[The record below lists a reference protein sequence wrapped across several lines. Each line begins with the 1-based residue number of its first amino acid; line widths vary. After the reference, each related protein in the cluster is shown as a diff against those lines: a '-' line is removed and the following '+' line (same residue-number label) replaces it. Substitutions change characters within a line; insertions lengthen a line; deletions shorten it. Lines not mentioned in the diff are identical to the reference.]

1 MVEPDEDNMLKITN
15 DGRKLALDMRLIN
28 PLAADDENGKVSVCA
43 RNIFDIW
50 ERTAEQR
57 GVQLVFCDLSTPKGD
72 GSFNVYDDLK
82 TKLVE
87 KGIYEEEIAFIHTAN
102 TEAKKK
108 ELFAKVRSGQ
118 IRVLMG
124 STQKM
129 GAGTNVQDR
138 LVALHDLDCP
148 WRPSDLAQRLG
159 RIVRQGNRNA
169 EVDIYR
175 YVTENTFD
183 AYLYQLVENKQKFI
197 AQIMTSKTP
206 LRAAED
212 VDETA
217 LSYSEIKAL
226 ATGNPLIIEKCDL
239 DMQVGKLNMLKA
251 NYLNQRYA
259 LEELVYRKYPSEIVS
274 IKEKI
279 EGLKKDIELADSYPK
294 PQQGFCGMVILDKK
308 VVDKEQAGKAILNAC
323 SRIVDSDSVQ
333 LGQYRG
339 FIMTLVFNVSK
350 GYYIA
355 LKGTLSH
362 TVTLGIDV
370 FGNITRMDNTLSNL
384 PNILETAYEELSNI
398 EKQLKNARI
407 ELKAPFV
414 KEAELTEKT
423 ARLKE
428 LNILLN
434 LNSGDRKIVDTVP
447 NEAMNKEKRRP
458 EYVR

>member
-1 MVEPDEDNMLKITN
+1 M
-15 DGRKLALDMRLIN
+15 
-28 PLAADDENGKVSVCA
+28 
-43 RNIFDIW
+43 
-50 ERTAEQR
+50 
-57 GVQLVFCDLSTPKGD
+57 
-72 GSFNVYDDLK
+72 
-82 TKLVE
+82 
-87 KGIYEEEIAFIHTAN
+87 
-102 TEAKKK
+102 
-108 ELFAKVRSGQ
+108 
-118 IRVLMG
+118 
-124 STQKM
+124 
-129 GAGTNVQDR
+129 
-138 LVALHDLDCP
+138 
-148 WRPSDLAQRLG
+148 AQRLG

-169 EVDIYR
+169 VVDIYR

-239 DMQVGKLNMLKA
+239 DIQVGKLNMLKA

-259 LEELVYRKYPSEIVS
+259 LEELVYRKYPSEIVC

-339 FIMTLVFNVSK
+339 FIMTLVFNVSN

-362 TVTLGIDV
+362 NVTLGTDL
-370 FGNITRMDNTLSNL
+370 FGNITRIDNTLSNL
-384 PNILETAYEELSNI
+384 PNILETACEELSNI

-407 ELKAPFV
+407 ELEAPFV

-447 NEAMNKEKRRP
+447 NELANKEKRRP